1 MNTVAEIFPPGEFLR
16 EELEARGWSQ
26 TELAEIIG
34 RPVRLINELIAGK
47 KAITPE
53 TAIQLGDSLGT
64 GPELW
69 MNLESQYQLSKVRS
83 TDGLIAR
90 RAKLYE
96 RFPVREMIKRGW
108 IEATKSIE
116 VLEQQFLTFFD
127 VNSLE
132 DEIPFCHAAKKTEVH
147 DLPSMLQL
155 AWLCRARRIASELVI
170 APYTEAALRQAL
182 PRLSAL
188 LSAPEETR
196 HVARV
201 LAECGVRFVIVEP
214 IPGSKI
220 DGACFWLTD
229 VQPVVALSLR
239 LDRIDNFWFVLRHE
253 LEHVLR
259 RHGRERGYIL
269 DQDMEGTAADQIN
282 DEEVVA
288 NTEAAEFC
296 VAQDEMTG
304 FVARVAPFFAAERV
318 VLFAQRLDVHLAQP
332 AQAVDVRAQAY
343 AERLARALWRKYY
356 ADDAPQWEP
365 LTGDLMGLLSQI
377 DNMTTGLTRAIGNA
391 QAEGSDHD

>member
-16 EELEARGWSQ
+16 DELEARGWSQ

-108 IEATKSIE
+108 IEASKSIE
-116 VLEQQFLTFFD
+116 VLEQQFLTFFGID
-127 VNSLE
+127 RL
-132 DEIPFCHAAKKTEVH
+132 DAEIPFYHAAKKTDAL

-170 APYTEAALRQAL
+170 APYTEVTLREAL

-201 LAECGVRFVIVEP
+201 LADCGVRFVVVEP
-214 IPGSKI
+214 IPGAKI

-229 VQPVVALSLR
+229 MQPVVALSLR

-253 LEHVLR
+253 LEHVLC
-259 RHGRERGYIL
+259 RHGQDRYIL
-269 DQDMEGTAADQIN
+269 DQDLEGTAADQIN
-282 DEEVVA
+282 EDEIVA
-288 NTEAAEFC
+288 NAAAAEFC
-296 VAQDEMTG
+296 VAQDEMAG
-304 FVARVAPFFAAERV
+304 FIARVAPFFAEERV
-318 VLFAQRLDVHLAQP
+318 VLFAKRLNVHPGLVVGQLQRRLGRYNLFRKFQVKVRQLVTSSTLTDGWGVVHT
-332 AQAVDVRAQAY
+332 V
-343 AERLARALWRKYY
+343 
-356 ADDAPQWEP
+356 
-365 LTGDLMGLLSQI
+365 
-377 DNMTTGLTRAIGNA
+377 
-391 QAEGSDHD
+391 

>member
-16 EELEARGWSQ
+16 DELEARGWSQ

-47 KAITPE
+47 KSITPE

-108 IEATKSIE
+108 IEASKSIE
-116 VLEQQFLTFFD
+116 VLEQQFLAFFGVD
-127 VNSLE
+127 SL
-132 DEIPFCHAAKKTEVH
+132 DAEIPFCHAAKKADYK

-155 AWLCRARRIASELVI
+155 AWLCRARRIASELVVT
-170 APYTEAALRQAL
+170 AYTEAQLRQAL

-196 HVARV
+196 HVARI
-201 LAECGVRFVIVEP
+201 LAECGIRFVVVEP
-214 IPGSKI
+214 IPGAKI
-220 DGACFWLTD
+220 DGACFWLAND
-229 VQPVVALSLR
+229 QPVVAMSLR

-253 LEHVLR
+253 LEHVLQ
-259 RHGRERGYIL
+259 RHGQEHGYIL
-269 DQDMEGTAADQIN
+269 DQDLDGVPVDQVS
-282 DEEVVA
+282 EEEAVA
-288 NTEAAEFC
+288 NAAAANYS
-296 VAQDEMTG
+296 VASDEITG
-304 FVARVAPFFAAERV
+304 FIARVAPFFKEERV
-318 VLFAQRLDVHLAQP
+318 VLFAQHLNVHPGIVVGQLQRRLGRYDLF
-332 AQAVDVRAQAY
+332 
-343 AERLARALWRKYY
+343 RKYQVKVRQFVTSS
-356 ADDAPQWEP
+356 A
-365 LTGDLMGLLSQI
+365 LTDGWGVVH
-377 DNMTTGLTRAIGNA
+377 TA
-391 QAEGSDHD
+391 

>member
-96 RFPVREMIKRGW
+96 MIKRGW
-108 IEATKSIE
+108 IEASKNIE
-116 VLEQQFLTFFD
+116 VLEQQFLAFFGVD
-127 VNSLE
+127 SL
-132 DEIPFCHAAKKTEVH
+132 DAEIPFCHAAKKTDPQ

-170 APYTEAALRQAL
+170 APYAEAQLRQAL

-196 HVARV
+196 HVPRI
-201 LAECGVRFVIVEP
+201 LAECGVRFVVVEP
-214 IPGSKI
+214 IPGAKI
-220 DGACFWLTD
+220 DGACFWLTES
-229 VQPVVALSLR
+229 QPVVALSLR

-253 LEHVLR
+253 IEHVLQ
-259 RHGRERGYIL
+259 RHGQDRGYIL
-269 DQDMEGTAADQIN
+269 DQDIEGSAGGPIS
-282 DEEVVA
+282 DEEAVA
-288 NTEAAEFC
+288 NTAAANYC
-296 VAQDEMTG
+296 VAPDEITG
-304 FVARVAPFFAAERV
+304 FMARVAPFFKEERV
-318 VLFAQRLDVHLAQP
+318 VLFAQRLNVHPGIIVGQLQRRLGRYDLFRKH
-332 AQAVDVRAQAY
+332 QVKVRQFVTSS
-343 AERLARALWRKYY
+343 ALTDGWGVVHT
-356 ADDAPQWEP
+356 A
-365 LTGDLMGLLSQI
+365 
-377 DNMTTGLTRAIGNA
+377 
-391 QAEGSDHD
+391 

>member
-16 EELEARGWSQ
+16 DELEARGWSQ

-69 MNLESQYQLSKVRS
+69 MNLESQYQLSRVRS

-108 IEATKSIE
+108 IEATKSID

-127 VNSLE
+127 VKNL
-132 DEIPFCHAAKKTEVH
+132 DDDIPFCHAAKKTEAH

-155 AWLCRARRIASELVI
+155 AWLCRARHIASELVI
-170 APYTEAALRQAL
+170 APYTEVALRQAL

-214 IPGSKI
+214 ILGSKI

-229 VQPVVALSLR
+229 LQPVVAMSLR

-269 DQDMEGTAADQIN
+269 DQDMEGTATDQIN

-288 NTEAAEFC
+288 NAEAAEFC
-296 VAQDEMTG
+296 VAQDEMAG
-304 FVARVAPFFAAERV
+304 FVARVAPIFAGERV
-318 VLFAQRLDVHLAQP
+318 VLFAQRLNVHPGLVVGQL
-332 AQAVDVRAQAY
+332 QRRLGRYDLFRKFQVKVRHAVTSS
-343 AERLARALWRKYY
+343 ALTDGWGMVH
-356 ADDAPQWEP
+356 
-365 LTGDLMGLLSQI
+365 TV
-377 DNMTTGLTRAIGNA
+377 
-391 QAEGSDHD
+391 